1 MPSRTSYDKPF
12 PCYLCNCSYLSKS
25 SLSSHEKKKHNENR
39 IVPHYQYFSYI
50 PEDIVNHFRASFL
63 QDVDSKLG
71 FHRTT
76 EGIKKFQWKFPE
88 GLFYFLF
95 SNESGFSYRPSIR
108 KYYCIFKGESG
119 YKRIGTI
126 FRCEVW
132 GKKQNK
138 LGSESFVLVEER
150 DSNSIYHE
158 KEIIFTWREKIVTKV
173 ENEKSFYVPCGILE
187 CILEV
192 RRETVEIINI

>member
-50 PEDIVNHFRASFL
+50 PEDI
-63 QDVDSKLG
+63 
-71 FHRTT
+71 
-76 EGIKKFQWKFPE
+76 KFPE

-126 FRCEVW
+126 FRCEV
-132 GKKQNK
+132 
-138 LGSESFVLVEER
+138 
-150 DSNSIYHE
+150 
-158 KEIIFTWREKIVTKV
+158 
-173 ENEKSFYVPCGILE
+173 
-187 CILEV
+187 
-192 RRETVEIINI
+192 